1 MQLGLV
7 HGAYEAAKLV
17 HVTCVALSIGGF
29 TARFIL
35 TWRGTGPAVSLPVR
49 ILPHVNDTI
58 LLAAAI
64 TMLALAGI
72 DPRATPWLV
81 AKLCALVAY
90 IGLGMIALRQ
100 RLTRSRRLCAFV
112 AALVVF
118 AYIVSVAITRSAL
131 GPLVLLVR

>member
-1 MQLGLV
+1 MQLGLA

-17 HVTCVALSIGGF
+17 HVTCVALSISGF

-35 TWRGTGPAVSLPVR
+35 TWRGTGLTVSLPVR

-72 DPRATPWLV
+72 DPLAAPWLI
-81 AKLCALVAY
+81 AKLCALGAY
-90 IGLGMIALRQ
+90 IGLGLIALKQ
-100 RLTRSRRLCAFV
+100 RLTRARRLCAFI

-118 AYIVSVAITRSAL
+118 AYIVSVAMTRSAL
-131 GPLVLLVR
+131 GPWVWLAR